1 MAFAGRIPVKINHQ
15 EAIHARDISVGGSRN
30 QVIHKFANGTK
41 GRSKGQSTY
50 DWTITFSC
58 PEDRQQFVQL
68 SEGGVDDDAAEGF
81 TINYE
86 KGGEEYM
93 LLDCGI
99 NSDKTDSDQDGKADQ
114 TLSGVATYRVRVS

>member
-15 EAIHARDISVGGSRN
+15 EAINARDVSVKGTRN

-50 DWTITFSC
+50 EWTITFSC

-68 SEGGVDDDAAEGF
+68 SEGGVDDDGELAALPGA
-81 TINYE
+81 
-86 KGGEEYM
+86 
-93 LLDCGI
+93 
-99 NSDKTDSDQDGKADQ
+99 TDRNPEPIVS
-114 TLSGVATYRVRVS
+114 TTVRL